1 MLADVIEM
9 LGSPLPAV
17 HLEAQEDSLV
27 SVLLSQG
34 TFVSEGNGEPL
45 ELSLILAL
53 AGLPVSLRA
62 MPIFEACLAAAAH
75 EESGN
80 FPSMAPLMLTR
91 FLCRMSFQLLSRGIF
106 LLRSAKLGMKKLLT
120 PPSLNRL
127 KTGTTASPKL
137 DA

>member
-1 MLADVIEM
+1 M
-9 LGSPLPAV
+9 PAV
-17 HLEAQEDSLV
+17 HLEALEDSLG

-34 TFVSEGNGEPL
+34 AFVFEGNGEPL

-62 MPIFEACLAAAAH
+62 MSIFESCLAAAAH
-75 EESGN
+75 KEPGN

-106 LLRSAKLGMKKLLT
+106 LFKSAWVKY
-120 PPSLNRL
+120 S
-127 KTGTTASPKL
+127 
-137 DA
+137 

>member
-1 MLADVIEM
+1 MIEM
-9 LGSPLPAV
+9 PGSPVPPV
-17 HLEAQEDSLV
+17 HLEAQEDSLG
-27 SVLLSQG
+27 SLLLSQG
-34 TFVSEGNGEPL
+34 AFVFEGNGEPL
-45 ELSLILAL
+45 QLSLILAL
-53 AGLPVSLRA
+53 AGHPVSL
-62 MPIFEACLAAAAH
+62 PIFEACLAAAAH

-106 LLRSAKLGMKKLLT
+106 LLRSAKLGMKKVLT